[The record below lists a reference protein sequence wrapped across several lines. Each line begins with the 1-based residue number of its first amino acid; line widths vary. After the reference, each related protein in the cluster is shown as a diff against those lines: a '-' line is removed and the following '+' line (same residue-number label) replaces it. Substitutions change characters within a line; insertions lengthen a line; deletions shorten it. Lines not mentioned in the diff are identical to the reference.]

1 MRISPQNYL
10 TKSSKNAKSVFL
22 HRVKH
27 QKVRFFTGLNT
38 KSVFFHWAKH
48 KPMMLL
54 QL

>member
-1 MRISPQNYL
+1 MIILTQNYP
-10 TKSSKNAKSVFL
+10 TKSNKNTKSVFL

-48 KPMMLL
+48 KPMMFL